1 VDEGRGF
8 TLESAHR
15 ADARRRSW
23 TPFAHEPH
31 ERGRYGLV
39 KRLLPWFLPVV
50 LLVVIVTALNVV
62 SAYLGDPGLH
72 FTLGALGSIQFVL
85 NTNAAA
91 LTSAMSVL
99 IALVLL
105 TVQLTAQRYSFSVIG
120 IFVQDRVNAMLI
132 GLFTVTIVFNLWLG
146 LVLKEEYVP
155 PLATILAMALMTVCF
170 AMLPPYVLY
179 LFDVIRPDNI
189 LDNIQRKF
197 IKSVSPPPPERA
209 VERQRA
215 VATRHI
221 SQIGDIAR
229 TAVNLSDGAVARH
242 SVWVLYW
249 SIAEYLEH
257 KDRLPAS
264 WFAVEEH
271 QFRGRHELVVREIAE
286 TMTWVE
292 RRMLDEL
299 REVFFAT
306 LNKLHDVNNTVALV
320 LRLLGEKAVERS
332 DVGLVAAVAKF
343 FNTFLRAAINQGDV
357 RAGYHV
363 LYQYRLL
370 ADTAMDAHPE
380 LTLEIADR
388 LSYYGDAAASGPLLW
403 MSAAAAYD
411 LRILAESAQ
420 ARGVS
425 PEVVGAI
432 VGNLLDTIRRAE
444 TKGSPA
450 LPQLYKM
457 ALALG
462 AFFVLHGEEQH
473 ARTLRTQLVPVHQ
486 PLLERAC
493 QELMAVDDPVF
504 WELTDRVVNF
514 DFVEADVR
522 KRLPEFLAMTVDEID
537 TRALEQVRPGAA
549 APASS

>member
-1 VDEGRGF
+1 M
-8 TLESAHR
+8 
-15 ADARRRSW
+15 RR
-23 TPFAHEPH
+23 F
-31 ERGRYGLV
+31 
-39 KRLLPWFLPVV
+39 LPWILPVV
-50 LLVVIVTALNVV
+50 VLTVAVTALSVV
-62 SAYLGDPGLH
+62 SALLGDPELH
-72 FTLGALGSIQFVL
+72 TSIGALGSVQFVL

-105 TVQLTAQRYSFSVIG
+105 TVQLTAQRYSFSVID
-120 IFVQDRVNAMLI
+120 IFVQDRVNVLLI
-132 GLFTVTIVFNLWLG
+132 GLFIITIVFNLWLG
-146 LVLKEEYVP
+146 LVLREEYIP
-155 PLATILAMALMTVCF
+155 GAATLLAMGMMTVCF
-170 AMLPPYVLY
+170 AMLPPYVRY
-179 LFDVIRPDNI
+179 LFAIIRPDSI
-189 LDNIQRKF
+189 LDHIQRQF
-197 IKSVSPPPPERA
+197 LRSVVPVPEPRTVEQRRA
-209 VERQRA
+209 L
-215 VATRHI
+215 ATRRI
-221 SQIGDIAR
+221 AQMGDIAR

-249 SIAEYLEH
+249 SIAQYLEQ
-257 KDRLPAS
+257 KDRLPPV
-264 WFAVEEH
+264 WYAVEEH
-271 QFRGRHELVVREIAE
+271 QFRGRHELVVQEIAE

-320 LRLLGEKAVERS
+320 LRLLGEKAVERN
-332 DVGLVAAVAKF
+332 DVGLVSAVAKF

-370 ADTAMDAHPE
+370 ADTAMDTQPD

-411 LRILAESAQ
+411 LRILAESAFSRDAAPQ
-420 ARGVS
+420 VIC
-425 PEVVGAI
+425 AI
-432 VGNLLDTIRRAE
+432 VGDLLDTVHRGE
-444 TKGSPA
+444 VKGSPA
-450 LPQLYKM
+450 MPQLYKM

-462 AFFVLHGEEQH
+462 AYFLAHGAVEH
-473 ARTLRTQLVPVHQ
+473 ARLLTSQLDRVPR
-486 PLLERAC
+486 PILEHGC
-493 QELMAVDDPVF
+493 TELMAIEDPVF

-522 KRLPEFLAMTVDEID
+522 KHLPALLDMVVKDESDDRID
-537 TRALEQVRPGAA
+537 PVRPGAA
-549 APASS
+549 APASL

>member
-1 VDEGRGF
+1 MM
-8 TLESAHR
+8 
-15 ADARRRSW
+15 
-23 TPFAHEPH
+23 
-31 ERGRYGLV
+31 
-39 KRLLPWFLPVV
+39 PVV
-50 LLVVIVTALNVV
+50 ILTAVVGVLTIF
-62 SAYLGDPGLH
+62 SAIFGDPGLH
-72 FTLGALGSIQFVL
+72 FALGSLGSVQFVL

-120 IFVQDRVNAMLI
+120 IFVQDRVNWLLI
-132 GLFTVTIVFNLWLG
+132 GLFIVTIVFNLWLG
-146 LVLKEEYVP
+146 LILKEEYVP
-155 PLATILAMALMTVCF
+155 IPATMLAMGLMTICF
-170 AMLPPYVLY
+170 ALLPPYVRY
-179 LFDVIRPDNI
+179 LFDIIRPDNI
-189 LDNIQRKF
+189 LDHIQREF
-197 IKSVSPPPPERA
+197 LKSVKDVPGERA
-209 VERQRA
+209 VEHRRA
-215 VATRHI
+215 LATRQI
-221 SQIGDIAR
+221 SQMGDIAR

-249 SIAEYLEH
+249 SIAEYLEE
-257 KDRLPAS
+257 KDNLPPI

-286 TMTWVE
+286 TLTWVE

-320 LRLLGEKAVERS
+320 LRLLGEKAVERG
-332 DVGLVAAVAKF
+332 DGGLIPAIAKF

-370 ADTAMDAHPE
+370 ADTAMDTHPD
-380 LTLEIADR
+380 LTLEVADR

-411 LRILAESAQ
+411 LRILAESAHT
-420 ARGVS
+420 RGADRA
-425 PEVVGAI
+425 VVEAI
-432 VGNLLDTIRRAE
+432 VRNLIDTVWRGEA
-444 TKGSPA
+444 KKSPA

-462 AFFVLHGEEQH
+462 AYFLCHGEIEH
-473 ARTLRTQLVPVHQ
+473 ARLLRSELASVPRVA
-486 PLLERAC
+486 LDRAC
-493 QELMAVDDPVF
+493 EELMAIEDPVF

-522 KRLPEFLAMTVDEID
+522 KRLPELVEMDVEDPTPDSA
-537 TRALEQVRPGAA
+537 EQVRPGAA